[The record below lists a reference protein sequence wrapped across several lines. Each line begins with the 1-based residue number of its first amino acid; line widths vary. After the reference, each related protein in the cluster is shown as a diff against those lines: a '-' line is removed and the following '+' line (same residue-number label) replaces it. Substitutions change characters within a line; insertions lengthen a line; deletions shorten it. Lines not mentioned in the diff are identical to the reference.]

1 MQHSREPPKV
11 LLDMAVGHHIHV
23 KGSHDLP
30 YALLLHDRKRLL
42 QMRERTYAG
51 HCNKRH
57 AREIMH
63 DIGLEGAFDQQYG
76 ILGVASDVG
85 PCLRLQPSGISAVDS
100 HRNFRRA
107 TLSRRTFMPWMRPK

>member
-1 MQHSREPPKV
+1 MDVISCAQLRQTPE
-11 LLDMAVGHHIHV
+11 G
-23 KGSHDLP
+23 
-30 YALLLHDRKRLL
+30 KRLL

-76 ILGVASDVG
+76 ILGVTSDVG
-85 PCLRLQPSGISAVDS
+85 PCLRFAAIRHFRSGQPPEFPAGHVIKADFYSLDAAKIVS
-100 HRNFRRA
+100 HRQ
-107 TLSRRTFMPWMRPK
+107 